1 MKKFYKIVLVVL
13 VLALLATFVGPYII
27 LAAVRQEL
35 RPPIS
40 GFFAPTPNAPVQGI
54 LRGNELYMQC
64 ANPFTL
70 EMVNKPEIIAL
81 VERKASAKLG
91 RPVRVKAVDKN
102 SAVNKSKQMEQLLSF
117 GRAHGDIVKIKE
129 D

>member
-1 MKKFYKIVLVVL
+1 MPPADDTPIGFWMDV
-13 VLALLATFVGPYII
+13 
-27 LAAVRQEL
+27 AASVRQEL

-102 SAVNKSKQMEQLLSF
+102 STVNKSKQMAQLLSF
-117 GRAHGDIVKIKE
+117 GSAHGDIVKIKE